1 MRRRIILLALILV
14 AAQSIAVAQATPALS
29 EVPFSLQK
37 GFVIVAAKI
46 KGNVPV
52 VVVLAT
58 GADNSFTDPAFL
70 KKYDLSAGYAADGP
84 VTGRN
89 DKTYGFAIVNNL
101 SVGENRPRNLNMRFG
116 SLANLSTQLGQE
128 IFAILGADFFK
139 DQAVQ
144 FDFKNKVI
152 RFFDKL
158 PAELTDTKNPN
169 FNATKTTVL
178 KMAPKE
184 SNPFQATLLVPVVQD
199 VQINGQKTK
208 LLIDTGIATSL
219 VVSSATAKKVGL
231 TVPAEGGPPRD
242 DKVTLVLNS
251 SELTDLPVLIYAKGT
266 LGDER
271 VSKYGAMAGSVFL
284 QSFVATFDYK
294 KSVVVLERL

>member
-1 MRRRIILLALILV
+1 MRRRIIWLALILV
-14 AAQSIAVAQATPALS
+14 AAQSIAVAQAKPAVS
-29 EVPFSLQK
+29 EVPFLLQK
-37 GFVIVAAKI
+37 GFVIVEAKI

-52 VVVLAT
+52 AVVLAT
-58 GADNSFTDPAFL
+58 GADNSYTDPAYV
-70 KKYDLSAGYAADGP
+70 KKYDLSAGYAAEGP

-89 DKTYGFAIVNNL
+89 DKTYSFAIVNNV
-101 SVGENRPRNLNMRFG
+101 SVGENKPRNLNMRFG
-116 SLANLSTQLGQE
+116 SLSNLSTQVGHE

-152 RFFDKL
+152 RFIDKL
-158 PAELTDTKNPN
+158 PPELTDTKNPN
-169 FNATKTTVL
+169 FNAAKTTIL

-208 LLIDTGIATSL
+208 LLLNTGAATSVSL
-219 VVSSATAKKVGL
+219 SSSAAKKIGL
-231 TVPAEGGPPRD
+231 TLPAESGPPREE
-242 DKVTLVLNS
+242 KVTLLLNS
-251 SELTDLPVLIYAKGT
+251 SELADVPALIYAKGT
-266 LGDER
+266 PADEAL
-271 VSKYGAMAGSVFL
+271 SKPGAIAGSVFL

-294 KSVVVLERL
+294 KSIVVLERF